1 MYVTLLLVF
10 PYLRNVKVNEFLL
23 YYDFGR
29 YLLFVC
35 QIIVK
40 LSFELRE
47 SSGLKGEG
55 MDISV
60 IAAQLVKE
68 KVILYYPNSI
78 KVLNGGTTSTVY
90 LLDEEYV
97 VKLNEAEVIRE
108 EANFLSFYEGNKLF
122 SKFLYKEPFHTY
134 IVYSFLEGSTSCEQ
148 GHKRSTLRTLVK
160 EVINKYEIVSD
171 LDVWGWKESP
181 VQSWHEF
188 LTTNVMEAHE
198 NVKRYIS
205 EEEYRTVLKLAN
217 SPSRGTGINQPFLL
231 HGDLG
236 FHNFIFQGNE
246 LHGVIDPLPVLGD
259 PIYDLI
265 YAFCSTTEDV
275 TKETI
280 HYAMKQCVFHKKES
294 DLYEEIVI
302 GLYLRID
309 TCLRHHPKDLEDY
322 LAAWR
327 YWMGEVEVTL

>member
-1 MYVTLLLVF
+1 
-10 PYLRNVKVNEFLL
+10 
-23 YYDFGR
+23 
-29 YLLFVC
+29 
-35 QIIVK
+35 
-40 LSFELRE
+40 
-47 SSGLKGEG
+47 
-55 MDISV
+55 MDISI
-60 IAAQLVKE
+60 IAAQLVKD
-68 KVILYYPNSI
+68 KVISLYPNSV

-90 LLDEEYV
+90 LLDGKYV
-97 VKLNEAEVIRE
+97 VKLNKTEVIRE
-108 EANFLSFYEGNKLF
+108 EANFLSFYEGNTLFAKL
-122 SKFLYKEPFHTY
+122 LYKEPLHTY

-148 GHKRSTLRTLVK
+148 GQKRIMLSTLVK
-160 EVINKYEIVSD
+160 EVINKYEIVSGID
-171 LDVWGWKESP
+171 GWGWKESP

-188 LTTNVMEAHE
+188 LMTNVMEANE
-198 NVKRYIS
+198 NVKPYIS

-217 SPSRGTGINQPFLL
+217 SPSRGTGIHQPFLL

-236 FHNFIFQGNE
+236 LHNFIFQGNK

-265 YAFCSTTEDV
+265 YAFCSTPEDL

-280 HYAMKQCVFHKKES
+280 DYAMKQCVFHKKDR

-327 YWMGEVEVTL
+327 YWMDEVEATL

>member
-1 MYVTLLLVF
+1 M
-10 PYLRNVKVNEFLL
+10 NEFLL

-29 YLLFVC
+29 GFLFVC

-40 LSFELRE
+40 LSFELKE
-47 SSGLKGEG
+47 SSELKGEG

-60 IAAQLVKE
+60 IATQLVKE
-68 KVILYYPNSI
+68 EVISRYPNSI

-90 LLDEEYV
+90 LLDGKYV

-171 LDVWGWKESP
+171 VDVWGWKESP

-188 LTTNVMEAHE
+188 LTTNVMEAHG

-205 EEEYRTVLKLAN
+205 EEEYRMVLKLAN
-217 SPSRGTGINQPFLL
+217 RDAGINQPFLL
-231 HGDLG
+231 QGDLG
-236 FHNFIFQGNE
+236 FHNFIFQENK

-265 YAFCSTTEDV
+265 YAFCSTPEDV

-327 YWMGEVEVTL
+327 YWMREIKPAL

>member
-68 KVILYYPNSI
+68 KVISYYPNSI

>member
-1 MYVTLLLVF
+1 M
-10 PYLRNVKVNEFLL
+10 
-23 YYDFGR
+23 
-29 YLLFVC
+29 
-35 QIIVK
+35 IVK

-47 SSGLKGEG
+47 YSGYKGEG

-60 IAAQLVKE
+60 IAEQLVNE
-68 KVILYYPNSI
+68 KVISHYPKSM

-90 LLDEEYV
+90 LLAAKYV
-97 VKLNEAEVIRE
+97 VKLNESEVIRE
-108 EANFLSFYEGNKLF
+108 EADFLSFYEGNTLF
-122 SKFLYKEPFHTY
+122 SKLLYKEPVNRY
-134 IVYSFLEGSTSCEQ
+134 IVYSFLEGSTSCER
-148 GHKRSTLRTLVK
+148 GYKRITLSILVK
-160 EVINKYEIVSD
+160 EAINKYEIVSD
-171 LDVWGWKESP
+171 IDGWGWKESP
-181 VQSWHEF
+181 VQSWNEF
-188 LTTNVMEAHE
+188 LTTNVIEAYE
-198 NVKRYIS
+198 NLKPYIS

-217 SPSRGTGINQPFLL
+217 NPSRGTGINQPFLL

-236 FHNFIFQGNE
+236 FHNFIFQGNK

-265 YAFCSTTEDV
+265 YAFCSTPEDL

-280 HYAMKQCVFHKKES
+280 NYAIEQCVFHKKDR

-327 YWMGEVEVTL
+327 YWMAEIEPTV

>member
-1 MYVTLLLVF
+1 M
-10 PYLRNVKVNEFLL
+10 NEFLL

-29 YLLFVC
+29 GFLFVC
-35 QIIVK
+35 QMIVK

-47 SSGLKGEG
+47 SWELKGEG
-55 MDISV
+55 MDISI

-68 KVILYYPNSI
+68 NVISHYPNSI

-90 LLDEEYV
+90 LLDGKYV
-97 VKLNEAEVIRE
+97 VKLNEAEVIWE
-108 EANFLSFYEGNKLF
+108 EAHFLSFYEGNTLF
-122 SKFLYKEPFHTY
+122 SKLLYKEPFHAY

-148 GHKRSTLRTLVK
+148 GYKRSTLRTLVK

-171 LDVWGWKESP
+171 VDVWGWKESP
-181 VQSWHEF
+181 VQSWNEF
-188 LTTNVMEAHE
+188 LMTNVMEAYE
-198 NVKRYIS
+198 SVRRYIS
-205 EEEYRTVLKLAN
+205 EEEYRMVLKLAN
-217 SPSRGTGINQPFLL
+217 RDAGINQPFLL

-236 FHNFIFQGNE
+236 FHNFIFQENK

-265 YAFCSTTEDV
+265 YAFCSTPEDV

>member
-1 MYVTLLLVF
+1 M
-10 PYLRNVKVNEFLL
+10 NEFLL

-29 YLLFVC
+29 YLLFIC

-47 SSGLKGEG
+47 STGLKGEG
-55 MDISV
+55 MDISI

-68 KVILYYPNSI
+68 KVISYYPNSI

-90 LLDEEYV
+90 LLDEKYV
-97 VKLNEAEVIRE
+97 VKLNEAGVIRE
-108 EANFLSFYEGNKLF
+108 EAIFLSFYERNTLF
-122 SKFLYKEPFHTY
+122 ANLLYKEPLHTY
-134 IVYSFLEGSTSCEQ
+134 IVYSFLEGSTSCGR
-148 GHKRSTLRTLVK
+148 GHKRITLSTLVK
-160 EVINKYEIVSD
+160 EVINKYEIVSRID
-171 LDVWGWKESP
+171 GWGWKESP
-181 VQSWHEF
+181 VQSWSAF
-188 LTTNVMEAHE
+188 LTKNVMEAYE
-198 NVKRYIS
+198 NVRRYIS

-217 SPSRGTGINQPFLL
+217 SPNRGTGINQPFLL

-236 FHNFIFQGNE
+236 FHNFIFQGNM

-265 YAFCSTTEDV
+265 YAFCSTPEDL

-280 HYAMKQCVFHKKES
+280 DYAMKQCVFHKK
-294 DLYEEIVI
+294 DRNLYEEIVI

-322 LAAWR
+322 LVAWC
-327 YWMGEVEVTL
+327 YWMDEVEVTL

>member
-1 MYVTLLLVF
+1 M
-10 PYLRNVKVNEFLL
+10 
-23 YYDFGR
+23 
-29 YLLFVC
+29 
-35 QIIVK
+35 
-40 LSFELRE
+40 E
-47 SSGLKGEG
+47 SSVLKGEG

-68 KVILYYPNSI
+68 KVISHDPNSI

-108 EANFLSFYEGNKLF
+108 EANFLSFYEGNTLF
-122 SKFLYKEPFHTY
+122 SKLLYNEPFHKY
-134 IVYSFLEGSTSCEQ
+134 IVYSFLEGSTSWEQ
-148 GHKRSTLRTLVK
+148 GDKRSTLRTLVK
-160 EVINKYEIVSD
+160 EVINKYERVSD
-171 LDVWGWKESP
+171 VDVWGWKENP
-181 VQSWHEF
+181 VQSWNEF

-217 SPSRGTGINQPFLL
+217 SPNRGTGVEQPFLL

-236 FHNFIFQGNE
+236 FHNFIFQENK

-265 YAFCSTTEDV
+265 YAFCSTPEDL

-280 HYAMKQCVFHKKES
+280 DYVMKQCVFHKKDR

-309 TCLRHHPKDLEDY
+309 TCLRHHPKDLEGY

-327 YWMGEVEVTL
+327 YWMGEVEAAL

>member
-1 MYVTLLLVF
+1 
-10 PYLRNVKVNEFLL
+10 
-23 YYDFGR
+23 
-29 YLLFVC
+29 
-35 QIIVK
+35 
-40 LSFELRE
+40 
-47 SSGLKGEG
+47 

-68 KVILYYPNSI
+68 KVISHYPNSV
-78 KVLNGGTTSTVY
+78 KVLNGGTTSTLY
-90 LLDEEYV
+90 LLDEKYV

-108 EANFLSFYEGNKLF
+108 EAHFLSFYERNTLF
-122 SKFLYKEPFHTY
+122 SKLLYKEPFHTY

-171 LDVWGWKESP
+171 VDVWGWKESP
-181 VQSWHEF
+181 VQSWNEF
-188 LTTNVMEAHE
+188 LTINVMEVHE

-217 SPSRGTGINQPFLL
+217 RDAGINQPFLL

-236 FHNFIFQGNE
+236 FHNFIFQENK

-265 YAFCSTTEDV
+265 YAFCSTPEDV

-327 YWMGEVEVTL
+327 YWMGEVEMTV

>member
-1 MYVTLLLVF
+1 M
-10 PYLRNVKVNEFLL
+10 
-23 YYDFGR
+23 
-29 YLLFVC
+29 
-35 QIIVK
+35 
-40 LSFELRE
+40 SFELRE

-68 KVILYYPNSI
+68 KVISHDPNSI

-108 EANFLSFYEGNKLF
+108 EANFLSFYEGNTLF
-122 SKFLYKEPFHTY
+122 SKLLYNEPFHKY

-148 GHKRSTLRTLVK
+148 GDKRSTLRTLVK
-160 EVINKYEIVSD
+160 EVINKYERVSD
-171 LDVWGWKESP
+171 VDGWGWKENP
-181 VQSWHEF
+181 VQSWNEF
-188 LTTNVMEAHE
+188 LTTNVMETHE

-217 SPSRGTGINQPFLL
+217 RDAGVEQPFLL

-236 FHNFIFQGNE
+236 FHNFIFQENK

-265 YAFCSTTEDV
+265 YAFCSTPEDL

-280 HYAMKQCVFHKKES
+280 DYVMKQCVFHKKDR

-309 TCLRHHPKDLEDY
+309 TCLRHHPKDLEGY

-327 YWMGEVEVTL
+327 YWMGEVEAAL

>member
-1 MYVTLLLVF
+1 
-10 PYLRNVKVNEFLL
+10 
-23 YYDFGR
+23 
-29 YLLFVC
+29 
-35 QIIVK
+35 
-40 LSFELRE
+40 
-47 SSGLKGEG
+47 

-68 KVILYYPNSI
+68 KVISHYPNSV
-78 KVLNGGTTSTVY
+78 KVLNGGTTSTLY
-90 LLDEEYV
+90 LLDEKYV

-108 EANFLSFYEGNKLF
+108 EAHFLSFYERNTLF
-122 SKFLYKEPFHTY
+122 SKLLYKEPFHTY
-134 IVYSFLEGSTSCEQ
+134 IVYSFLEGSTFCEQ

-171 LDVWGWKESP
+171 VDVWGWKESP
-181 VQSWHEF
+181 VQSWNEF
-188 LTTNVMEAHE
+188 LTINVMEAHE

-217 SPSRGTGINQPFLL
+217 RDAGINQPFLL

-236 FHNFIFQGNE
+236 FHNFIFQENK

-265 YAFCSTTEDV
+265 YAFCSTPEDV

-327 YWMGEVEVTL
+327 YWMGEVEMTV